1 MQIKELTKVQQ
12 HLRYHSNDDE
22 EFILFITKSLY
33 SLVVGAS
40 KHKGLEPMKKRQNK
54 NKYNSHPTLP
64 RAFVVNI

>member
-33 SLVVGAS
+33 SLVVGA
-40 KHKGLEPMKKRQNK
+40 MKKRQNK